1 MMTPPLGPSLERKWP
16 TSGAHQGAMLDGS
29 LEFSASAAPLHAVL
43 RLLARHATPPDC
55 RAGASRTIPASRP
68 DRGVR
73 RRQPAPPPPMLP
85 IFMLAPHASPPATP
99 RRAFSQLSIP
109 PASQDSAFSD
119 KKAVGQDCRPVPPP
133 CSSSSSSSSSSSLSC
148 MSPAFRSGIVT
159 YSTMPQRTRTPFLR
173 SNTLQQKPRNM
184 N

>member
-1 MMTPPLGPSLERKWP
+1 MALA
-16 TSGAHQGAMLDGS
+16 GAP
-29 LEFSASAAPLHAVL
+29 ASAAPFHAVL

-55 RAGASRTIPASRP
+55 RAGASRTIPTSRP

-119 KKAVGQDCRPVPPP
+119 EKAVGEDAGLYPRVCLQLLEVVV
-133 CSSSSSSSSSSSLSC
+133 S
-148 MSPAFRSGIVT
+148 
-159 YSTMPQRTRTPFLR
+159 RTARG
-173 SNTLQQKPRNM
+173 S
-184 N
+184 

>member
-1 MMTPPLGPSLERKWP
+1 MMTPPVGLVSSR
-16 TSGAHQGAMLDGS
+16 SGGRGARQ
-29 LEFSASAAPLHAVL
+29 EFVWMALAGAPASAAPFHAVL
-43 RLLARHATPPDC
+43 RLLARQATPPDC
-55 RAGASRTIPASRP
+55 RAGASRTIPTSRP
-68 DRGVR
+68 DFGVR

-85 IFMLAPHASPPATP
+85 IFMLAPHASPRATP

-133 CSSSSSSSSSSSLSC
+133 CSSSSSSSSSLSC